1 MDLTKM
7 GMIQLQNPNHP
18 TALLHKANQMRLAGT
33 LCDVVIMVDSQEFHA
48 HRTVLACTS
57 KMFEILFHRSSQ
69 HYTLDF
75 LSPKTFQQILEY
87 AYTATLQAKVED
99 LDDLLYAAEILE
111 IEYLEEQCLK
121 ILETIQSSDENDAEV
136 GMNEGNGGTEED
148 DERKGR
154 HGRSVKKHS
163 MEDSGYVSAAQQ
175 ALVLSG
181 MVDQSPSVSTSF
193 GLSTMSPTKAAVDS
207 LMSIGQSL
215 LQSGMQHALQHGISA
230 DQLQGNSH
238 HAMTEIKTEMMQVD
252 EGGEHESPR
261 TAETGGCSNGDAD
274 RNRDGPGTPTRSSV
288 ITSARELHYVR
299 EEGGADPQADVG
311 PLGLEGMAGM
321 TEKHLASLYGLPPNH
336 KNEAMLSMPSMAS
349 SLHMTPALPMSMDF
363 SAYGG
368 LLPQS
373 FIQREFFSKL
383 GELAASM
390 KPDGRGGVGQCERCN
405 VCGAELP
412 DNEAVEQHRKLH
424 SGMKTY
430 GCELCGKRFLDSLR
444 LRMHLLSHS
453 AGEKAIV
460 CDQCGAQFQKE
471 DALEAHRQIH
481 TGSDMAIF
489 CLLCGKRFQTQTALQ
504 QHMEVHAGVRSY
516 ICSECNRTF
525 PSHTALKRHLRSHTG
540 DHPFECEFCGSCFRD
555 ESTLKGHK
563 RIHTGEKPY
572 ECNGCGKKFSLKHQ
586 LETHYRVH
594 TGEKPFECKLCHQR
608 SRDYSAMIKHLRTHN
623 GASPYQCTICLE
635 YCPSLSAMQKHMKG
649 HKPEDIPPD
658 WRIEKTYLYLC
669 YV

>member
-1 MDLTKM
+1 M
-7 GMIQLQNPNHP
+7 GMIQLQNPGQP
-18 TALLHKANQMRLAGT
+18 AALLQKANQMRLAGT
-33 LCDVVIMVDSQEFHA
+33 LCDVVILVDGHEFRA

-57 KMFEILFHRSSQ
+57 KMFEILFHRNSQ

-75 LSPKTFQQILEY
+75 LSPKTFRQILEY
-87 AYTATLQAKVED
+87 AYTATLQARVED

-121 ILETIQSSDENDAEV
+121 ILETIQASSEDNDGEANAHERD
-136 GMNEGNGGTEED
+136 GGGGAAEED
-148 DERKGR
+148 SGGGGERRARRGAL
-154 HGRSVKKHS
+154 VPKKHS
-163 MEDSGYVSAAQQ
+163 ADDEGGGYGYGDAAARQS
-175 ALVLSG
+175 V
-181 MVDQSPSVSTSF
+181 VDQSPSVSTSF
-193 GLSTMSPTKAAVDS
+193 GVSAASPTKAAIDS
-207 LMSIGQSL
+207 LMSIGHTL
-215 LQSGMQHALQHGISA
+215 LQGAARHGAASPRPPM
-230 DQLQGNSH
+230 GK
-238 HAMTEIKTEMMQVD
+238 IKAEAMQVD
-252 EGGEHESPR
+252 EAPGRDGTPGGGER
-261 TAETGGCSNGDAD
+261 NGEAD
-274 RNRDGPGTPTRSSV
+274 RGRDDPGTPTRSS
-288 ITSARELHYVR
+288 SN
-299 EEGGADPQADVG
+299 
-311 PLGLEGMAGM
+311 PL
-321 TEKHLASLYGLPPNH
+321 
-336 KNEAMLSMPSMAS
+336 LSMPPSMGPP
-349 SLHMTPALPMSMDF
+349 LHMPSGLAMSMDF
-363 SAYGG
+363 SSYGG
-368 LLPQS
+368 LLPQA

-383 GELAASM
+383 GEFTAVVKPASRS
-390 KPDGRGGVGQCERCN
+390 PDERCG
-405 VCGAELP
+405 VCGADLP

-424 SGMKTY
+424 SGMKTF

-453 AGEKAIV
+453 AGAKPFV
-460 CDQCGAQFQKE
+460 CDQCGAQFSKE
-471 DALEAHRQIH
+471 DALEMHRKTH
-481 TGSDMAIF
+481 TGSDMAVF

-635 YCPSLSAMQKHMKG
+635 YCPSLSAMQKHMKS
-649 HKPEDIPPD
+649 HKPEDVPAD

>member
-1 MDLTKM
+1 M

-121 ILETIQSSDENDAEV
+121 ILETIQSSDENDVDVNAND
-136 GMNEGNGGTEED
+136 GSTED
-148 DERKGR
+148 DEERKGQN
-154 HGRSVKKHS
+154 GAKNSKKHS
-163 MEDSGYVSAAQQ
+163 LETPSLSGAQQ
-175 ALVLSG
+175 ASNMPG
-181 MVDQSPSVSTSF
+181 MVDQSPSVSTSYSVSN
-193 GLSTMSPTKAAVDS
+193 LSPTKAAVDS

-215 LQSGMQHALQHGISA
+215 LQ
-230 DQLQGNSH
+230 QGFGGEQPVHINSH
-238 HAMTEIKTEMMQVD
+238 HLMTDIKTEMMQVD
-252 EGGEHESPR
+252 MSGNGHDSPQNMES
-261 TAETGGCSNGDAD
+261 GVSSNGERSGED

-288 ITSARELHYVR
+288 ITSARELHYIR
-299 EEGGADPQADVG
+299 DDNMGDQQAEVSQM
-311 PLGLEGMAGM
+311 GLEAMAGM
-321 TEKHLASLYGLPPNH
+321 TEKHLASLYSLPVNH
-336 KNEAMLSMPSMAS
+336 KSDAMMSMPVSMAS
-349 SLHMTPALPMSMDF
+349 GLPMSPALAMSMDF

-383 GELAASM
+383 GELAVGM
-390 KPDGRGGVGQCERCN
+390 KPDGRNQHERCN

-412 DNEAVEQHRKLH
+412 DNEAVEQHRKMH

-430 GCELCGKRFLDSLR
+430 SCELCGKSFLDSLR

-460 CDQCGAQFQKE
+460 CDQCGAQFQTE
-471 DALEAHRQIH
+471 ESLEAHRQIH

-525 PSHTALKRHLRSHTG
+525 PSHTALKRHLRSHTAYFIG
-540 DHPFECEFCGSCFRD
+540 RHYARGKLGLIHILKPDPSEKMGYVIALLFTWVALGPAPISFRN
-555 ESTLKGHK
+555 TF
-563 RIHTGEKPY
+563 T
-572 ECNGCGKKFSLKHQ
+572 
-586 LETHYRVH
+586 
-594 TGEKPFECKLCHQR
+594 
-608 SRDYSAMIKHLRTHN
+608 A
-623 GASPYQCTICLE
+623 
-635 YCPSLSAMQKHMKG
+635 
-649 HKPEDIPPD
+649 
-658 WRIEKTYLYLC
+658 
-669 YV
+669 

>member
-7 GMIQLQNPNHP
+7 DMIQLQNPNHP
-18 TALLHKANQMRLAGT
+18 TALLQKANQMRLAGT

-121 ILETIQSSDENDAEV
+121 ILETIQSSDENDVEV
-136 GMNEGNGGTEED
+136 NVNDGSTEEE
-148 DERKGR
+148 DERKG
-154 HGRSVKKHS
+154 HNGAKNSKKHS
-163 MEDSGYVSAAQQ
+163 MEGLY
-175 ALVLSG
+175 LSG
-181 MVDQSPSVSTSF
+181 TDHLSAVAGMVNQSPSVSTSF
-193 GLSTMSPTKAAVDS
+193 SVSNLSPTKAAVDS

-215 LQSGMQHALQHGISA
+215 LQQGFRGE
-230 DQLQGNSH
+230 QLVHGNSH
-238 HAMTEIKTEMMQVD
+238 HLTEIKTEMMQVD
-252 EGGEHESPR
+252 MGGNGHESPQNM
-261 TAETGGCSNGDAD
+261 ESSGSSNGERSGED

-299 EEGGADPQADVG
+299 DEGMGDPQAEVTQM
-311 PLGLEGMAGM
+311 GLEAMAGM
-321 TEKHLASLYGLPPNH
+321 TEKHLASLYSLPVNH
-336 KNEAMLSMPSMAS
+336 KSDAIMSMPASMAS
-349 SLHMTPALPMSMDF
+349 ALPMSPALAMSVDF

-383 GELAASM
+383 GELAVGM
-390 KPDGRGGVGQCERCN
+390 KPDGRNQHERCN
-405 VCGAELP
+405 VCSAELP
-412 DNEAVEQHRKLH
+412 DNEAVEQHRKMH

-430 GCELCGKRFLDSLR
+430 GCELCGKSFLDSLR

-453 AGEKAIV
+453 
-460 CDQCGAQFQKE
+460 
-471 DALEAHRQIH
+471 
-481 TGSDMAIF
+481 GSDMAIF

>member
-18 TALLHKANQMRLAGT
+18 TALLQKANQMRLAGT
-33 LCDVVIMVDSQEFHA
+33 LCDVVIMVDTQEFHA

-121 ILETIQSSDENDAEV
+121 ILETIQSSDENDVEV
-136 GMNEGNGGTEED
+136 NANDGSTEED
-148 DERKGR
+148 DERKG
-154 HGRSVKKHS
+154 HNGAKNSKKHS
-163 MEDSGYVSAAQQ
+163 MDSPYLSGTHQVSTMA
-175 ALVLSG
+175 G

-193 GLSTMSPTKAAVDS
+193 GVSTLSPTKAAVDS

-215 LQSGMQHALQHGISA
+215 LQQGFGAE
-230 DQLQGNSH
+230 QLVHGNSH
-238 HAMTEIKTEMMQVD
+238 HLMTEIKTEMMQVD
-252 EGGEHESPR
+252 MGGNGHESPQNMESS
-261 TAETGGCSNGDAD
+261 ASSNGERSGED

-299 EEGGADPQADVG
+299 EEGMGDPQGEVSQM
-311 PLGLEGMAGM
+311 GLEAMAGM
-321 TEKHLASLYGLPPNH
+321 TEKHLASLYSLPVNH
-336 KNEAMLSMPSMAS
+336 KSDAMMSMPASMAS
-349 SLHMTPALPMSMDF
+349 ALPMSPALAMSMDF

-383 GELAASM
+383 GELAVGM
-390 KPDGRGGVGQCERCN
+390 KPDGRNQNMRCN
-405 VCGAELP
+405 VC
-412 DNEAVEQHRKLH
+412 DKI
-424 SGMKTY
+424 SF
-430 GCELCGKRFLDSLR
+430 FLYFP
-444 LRMHLLSHS
+444 LLLYLMSHT
-453 AGEKAIV
+453 GEKAIV
-460 CDQCGAQFQKE
+460 CDQCGAQFQTE
-471 DALEAHRQIH
+471 ESLEAHRQIH

-525 PSHTALKRHLRSHTG
+525 PSHTALKRHLRSHTAG

>member
-1 MDLTKM
+1 M

-18 TALLHKANQMRLAGT
+18 NALLHKANQMRLAGT

-57 KMFEILFHRSSQ
+57 KMFEILFHRNSQ

-121 ILETIQSSDENDAEV
+121 ILETIQSSDENDTEV
-136 GMNEGNGGTEED
+136 NMNDGGTED
-148 DERKGR
+148 DEERKGR
-154 HGRSVKKHS
+154 HGRNLVGSKKHS
-163 MEDSGYVSAAQQ
+163 TEESGYVSAAQQ
-175 ALVLSG
+175 ALALPG

-215 LQSGMQHALQHGISA
+215 LQSTMHPGVGAEQPLH
-230 DQLQGNSH
+230 GNSH
-238 HAMTEIKTEMMQVD
+238 PMMGEIKTEMMQVD
-252 EGGEHESPR
+252 ESGEHESPK
-261 TAETGGCSNGDAD
+261 AMESIASSNGERSGEPDK
-274 RNRDGPGTPTRSSV
+274 NRDGPGTPTRSSV

-299 EEGGADPQADVG
+299 DEGLGDQQAEVSQM
-311 PLGLEGMAGM
+311 GLEAMAGM
-321 TEKHLASLYGLPPNH
+321 TEKHLASLYGIPSNH
-336 KNEAMLSMPSMAS
+336 KNEAMLSMPASMAS
-349 SLHMTPALPMSMDF
+349 SLHMSPALAMSMDF

-383 GELAASM
+383 GELAAGM
-390 KPDGRGGVGQCERCN
+390 KPDGRSLNERCN

-412 DNEAVEQHRKLH
+412 DNEAIEQHRKLH

>member
-18 TALLHKANQMRLAGT
+18 TALLQKANQMRLAGT
-33 LCDVVIMVDSQEFHA
+33 LCDVVIMVDTQEFHA

-121 ILETIQSSDENDAEV
+121 ILETIQSSDENDVEV
-136 GMNEGNGGTEED
+136 NANDGSTEED
-148 DERKGR
+148 DERKG
-154 HGRSVKKHS
+154 HNGAKNSKKHS
-163 MEDSGYVSAAQQ
+163 MDSPYLSGNHQVSTMA
-175 ALVLSG
+175 G

-193 GLSTMSPTKAAVDS
+193 GVSTLSPTKAAVDS

-215 LQSGMQHALQHGISA
+215 LQQGFGAE
-230 DQLQGNSH
+230 QLVHGNSH
-238 HAMTEIKTEMMQVD
+238 HLMTEIKTEMMQVD
-252 EGGEHESPR
+252 MGGNGHESPQNMESS
-261 TAETGGCSNGDAD
+261 ASSNGERSGED

-299 EEGGADPQADVG
+299 EEGMGDPQGEVSQM
-311 PLGLEGMAGM
+311 GLEAMAGM
-321 TEKHLASLYGLPPNH
+321 TEKHLASLYSLPVNH
-336 KNEAMLSMPSMAS
+336 KSDAMMSMPASMAS
-349 SLHMTPALPMSMDF
+349 ALPMSPALAMSMDF

-383 GELAASM
+383 GELAVGM
-390 KPDGRGGVGQCERCN
+390 KPDGRNQNMRCN
-405 VCGAELP
+405 VCGVELP
-412 DNEAVEQHRKLH
+412 DNEAVEQHRKMH

-430 GCELCGKRFLDSLR
+430 SCELCGKSFLDSLR

-460 CDQCGAQFQKE
+460 CDQCGAQFQTE
-471 DALEAHRQIH
+471 ESLEAHRQIH